1 MLQTSGREAR
11 SRESR
16 RQQDV
21 TGSRDVR
28 VLVVR
33 ERNEV
38 AEGVVT
44 LTLGDPSGAELP
56 SWSAGSHIDLILSD
70 ALVRQYSLC
79 SSPADRSAWRIGVLR
94 ERESRGGS
102 QFVHERLRE
111 GDCVRVRGP
120 RNTFALTAAPRYQ
133 FVAGG
138 IGITPILPMLE
149 AVIRAGAEW
158 HLLYGGRSRR
168 SMAFLDELAIY
179 GERVEVRPQDE
190 YGLLD
195 LGAALDATGQD
206 ALVYCCG
213 PPALLDAVEE
223 RCADRRP
230 GSVRVERFAPR
241 SEQAAAGGDR
251 PGSFDVICKRSGI
264 TVTVPAEKSIYD
276 ALADAGV
283 EVDSSCLEGTCG
295 TCETKVLEGQPDHR
309 DSLLTESE
317 HEEARVMYVCVS
329 RARSERLVLDL

>member
-1 MLQTSGREAR
+1 MLHTSGREAR
-11 SRESR
+11 LHEPR
-16 RQQDV
+16 RQPDE

-33 ERNEV
+33 ERAEV

-56 SWSAGSHIDLILSD
+56 SWSAGSHIDLILGD

-120 RNTFALTAAPRYQ
+120 RNNFALTAAPRYL
-133 FVAGG
+133 FIAGG

-149 AVIRAGAEW
+149 AVTATGAEW
-158 HLLYGGRSRR
+158 HLLYGGRSRA
-168 SMAFLDELAIY
+168 SIPFLDELASY

-195 LGAALDATGQD
+195 LGAALDAAGQD

-213 PPALLDAVEE
+213 PATLLDAVEE
-223 RCADRRP
+223 RCADRRA
-230 GSVRVERFAPR
+230 GSLCVERFAPR
-241 SEQAAAGGDR
+241 SQQAAAVGDQ
-251 PGSFDVICKRSGI
+251 PGSFEVICKRSGI
-264 TVTVPAEKSIYD
+264 TVTVPTEKSIYD
-276 ALADAGV
+276 ALADAGI
-283 EVDSSCLEGTCG
+283 EVDSSCLEGICG
-295 TCETKVLEGQPDHR
+295 TCETKVLEGRPDHR
-309 DSLLTESE
+309 DSLLTEPE
-317 HEEARVMYVCVS
+317 HQKAGVMYVCVS
-329 RARSERLVLDL
+329 RARSERLI